1 MKQLVF
7 AGFMILFI
15 GILIGA
21 NIYLSQR
28 LAWYFGVNRVWIL
41 NVLFGALTLYMFFGL
56 IPFANA
62 VTAFGQTIYIGAA
75 ITMGILLYLL
85 LSVALV
91 DLIRLVSAFSPQT
104 YGVLALSLT
113 LLISTYGAWNA
124 SQLKV
129 TSLEVPVKGLKETTK
144 VIHWSDLHLG
154 HFRGKP
160 HLDKIV
166 EATNQQP
173 VEAVFLTGDLF
184 DGRIHLNPEVLEP
197 LKKLDVPVY
206 FVEGNHDGYT
216 GPDTIKQMLR
226 KAGVIVLENEVTQ
239 FRDMQIL
246 GLNHL
251 LADEGKVNM
260 HATGKGPTIKS
271 VMDSIHLDDSKPSVL
286 LHHSPDGIQYAE
298 KRGIDLYLSGH
309 THAGQIF
316 PITLVAG
323 LMFDYNK
330 GLHHY
335 KNTCI
340 FVSQGAGT
348 FGPPMRVGTKSEIT
362 VVTLIP
368 SEK

>member
-1 MKQLVF
+1 M
-7 AGFMILFI
+7 FI
-15 GILIGA
+15 GFLLLFLGILVGA

-28 LAWYFGVNRVWIL
+28 IAWYFGVNRTWVL
-41 NVLFGALTLYMFFGL
+41 NIVFGVMTLYMFFGL

-62 VTAFGQTIYIGAA
+62 TNTVGLLIYSGAA
-75 ITMGILLYLL
+75 ITMGVLLYLL
-85 LSVALV
+85 LSVAVV
-91 DLIRLVSAFSPQT
+91 DVMRLFSALTPQT
-104 YGVLALSLT
+104 YGMIALSLT
-113 LLISTYGAWNA
+113 LLVTAYGAWNA

-129 TSLEVPVKGLKETTK
+129 TSLEIPVKDLQKTTK
-144 VIHWSDLHLG
+144 VMHWSDIHLG
-154 HFRGKP
+154 HFRGKA

-166 EATNQQP
+166 DATNQQDI
-173 VEAVFLTGDLF
+173 EAVFLTGDLF
-184 DGRIHLNPEVLEP
+184 DGRIQLKEETLEP
-197 LKKLDVPVY
+197 LKRLDVPVY

-226 KAGVIVLENEVTQ
+226 KAGVIVLENEVAH
-239 FRDMQIL
+239 FKELQII

-271 VMDSIHLDDSKPSVL
+271 VMESMPLNDKKPSVL

-323 LMFDYNK
+323 LIFDYNK
-330 GLHHY
+330 GLHHF
-335 KNTCI
+335 KNTRI

-362 VVTLIP
+362 VVTLKP
-368 SEK
+368 LEK